1 VASTPPDR
9 PGGEVGGSPDPFSDG
24 GGDRPRLIV
33 DCDPGLDDAAA
44 LVLANHFADLVGITT
59 VGGNAP
65 LEQTTYNAMVMRD
78 LLGVEVPIHS
88 GAARPLVVEPVSGHY
103 IHGASGL
110 DGADL
115 PPPTSPLDGEDA
127 VTFIIDTCRATEG
140 LWLVPTG
147 PQTNIASALRDAP
160 DIGDRIAGISLMG
173 GGSFGNRTAAA
184 EYNIWAD
191 PHAAEIVFGYGGR
204 LVMAGLD
211 VTYGF
216 QATPERI
223 EAVRSLPGRLAG
235 VLAELFEFFSAAYIR
250 RHDPGA
256 IRGAAVHDPLAVLAV
271 THRNLFQHRERH
283 IAIETEGVLTRG
295 MTVID
300 DRLLVERPPPNTE
313 QLTDIDDDAAF
324 ALLLDA
330 VAHFS
335 R

>member
-1 VASTPPDR
+1 MTDTNTGTIDQR
-9 PGGEVGGSPDPFSDG
+9 
-24 GGDRPRLIV
+24 DRPRIV
-33 DCDPGLDDAAA
+33 LDCDPGHDDAVAIIAA
-44 LVLANHFADLVGITT
+44 ARYADLVGITT

-65 LEQTTYNAMVMRD
+65 LERTTYNARVMRD
-78 LLGVEVPIHS
+78 LLGIDVPIHA
-88 GAARPLVVEPVSGHY
+88 GCARPLVLEPVSGDH
-103 IHGASGL
+103 IHGVSGL
-110 DGADL
+110 DGTDL
-115 PPPTSPLDGEDA
+115 PPPTTPLDGDDGVA
-127 VTFIIDTCRATEG
+127 FIIDTCRATEG

-147 PQTNIASALRDAP
+147 PLTNIACSLRDAP
-160 DIGDRIAGISLMG
+160 DIADRVAGISLMG

-211 VTYGF
+211 VTYQF

-223 EAVRSLPGRLAG
+223 AAVRSLSGRLAE
-235 VLAELFEFFSAAYIR
+235 VLGDLFEFFSGSYLR

-256 IRGAAVHDPLAVLAV
+256 LRGAAVHDPLAVLAV
-271 THRNLFQHRERH
+271 THPDLFDRIERH
-283 IAIETEGVLTRG
+283 VAIETEGALTRG

-300 DRLLVERPPPNTE
+300 QRKLIERPPPNTE
-313 QLTDIDDDAAF
+313 VLVGVDDTAAF
-324 ALLLDA
+324 ALVLDA